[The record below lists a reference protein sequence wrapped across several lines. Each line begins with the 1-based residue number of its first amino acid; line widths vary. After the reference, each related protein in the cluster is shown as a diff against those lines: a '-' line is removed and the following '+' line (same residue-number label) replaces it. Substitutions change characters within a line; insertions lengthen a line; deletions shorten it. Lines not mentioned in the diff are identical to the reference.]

1 MAGVILVV
9 GDVYLNSYEECV
21 FCCSGGVHTFL
32 WEGLEADIRIFMRIL
47 LALESR
53 VVYSILNDKFYEI

>member
-1 MAGVILVV
+1 MKSVYFAVV
-9 GDVYLNSYEECV
+9 AEYTL
-21 FCCSGGVHTFL
+21 FL

-53 VVYSILNDKFYEI
+53 VVYIILNDKFYEI

>member
-1 MAGVILVV
+1 M
-9 GDVYLNSYEECV
+9 
-21 FCCSGGVHTFL
+21 HTFL

-53 VVYSILNDKFYEI
+53 VVYSILMINFMRFEYKYCDLRKYYDG

>member
-1 MAGVILVV
+1 M
-9 GDVYLNSYEECV
+9 
-21 FCCSGGVHTFL
+21 HTFL

-53 VVYSILNDKFYEI
+53 AVKPPKRSLAERLNGVGAGRGRVFP

>member
-1 MAGVILVV
+1 MK
-9 GDVYLNSYEECV
+9 SV